1 MAIDRAQ
8 PLDHEHAGARA
19 EPEGVG
25 DVVVWAR
32 EPRSEEARR
41 HVLAFGR
48 EVACEAAELED
59 VVVDRRRRHER
70 PEAVAPRDQVLALEQ
85 LERLAQGHERHA
97 EALGE
102 AALVVEPGAGTER
115 ALADPRAQRSGDL
128 VVAGEAAVH
137 SSVLVHS
144 DLVHRRGPRR
154 PPPRPP
160 PWLDCGGKGA
170 APTRGTPTCLLVV
183 GYLFRGLEPPP
194 SKPNAEAAVQ
204 EGK

>member
-1 MAIDRAQ
+1 MTSERARR
-8 PLDHEHAGARA
+8 LDHEPAGGRA

-25 DVVVWAR
+25 DVVVGAR

-144 DLVHRRGPRR
+144 DLVHRRGAR
-154 PPPRPP
+154 PPPPRTPPRPHFGGQTPP
-160 PWLDCGGKGA
+160 PTPGAPPFTPPRGK
-170 APTRGTPTCLLVV
+170 TSRVS
-183 GYLFRGLEPPP
+183 EKPP
-194 SKPNAEAAVQ
+194 
-204 EGK
+204 

>member
-1 MAIDRAQ
+1 
-8 PLDHEHAGARA
+8 
-19 EPEGVG
+19 
-25 DVVVWAR
+25 
-32 EPRSEEARR
+32 
-41 HVLAFGR
+41 
-48 EVACEAAELED
+48 
-59 VVVDRRRRHER
+59 DRRPRHER

-160 PWLDCGGKGA
+160 PGLDCGGKA
-170 APTRGTPTCLLVV
+170 AARIAVTPTCTLVV
-183 GYLFRGLEPPP
+183 ENRPGVLEHRRAKRIAGAP
-194 SKPNAEAAVQ
+194 VQ
-204 EGK
+204 EGTEPKPKGKWARR